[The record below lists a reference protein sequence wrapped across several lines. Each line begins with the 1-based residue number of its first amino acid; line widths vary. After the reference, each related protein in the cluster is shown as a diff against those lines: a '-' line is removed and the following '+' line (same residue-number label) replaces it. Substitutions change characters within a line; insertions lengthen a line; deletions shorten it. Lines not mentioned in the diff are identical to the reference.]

1 MALPLFWRLT
11 LGYAAILLLSVGTS
25 IYAIVELGELSQT
38 ARVALD
44 SDYRT
49 IAQQETLTDAF
60 LSEVRYGGKYL
71 LTQSPSSYDQF
82 RQFKNDFRRYLS
94 ELKATGTTV
103 ETSTQLVRVE
113 QFHQS
118 FHGLFEQE
126 IRYIKAGQPY
136 AQSRYRQ
143 ERDKILDNLLRELAR
158 LKEQLEKNVHDKLER
173 LGGTARAARNIAI
186 ATTLIL
192 LIIGTALSLKI
203 GTSVTKPLQDL
214 TNKFKNESADEHVG
228 TQLSSIPEIRE
239 LSLVVTRQKQ
249 RLLQAALDNASH
261 MERVTEELAARLS
274 SLKRQLN
281 GLKTENEATLTQ
293 RRRAST
299 IDTLIEDTDRL
310 VQYCAELN
318 ASAAA
323 RTEVMKLAPKTSQEN
338 GTDPMTLGKNAWLMR
353 ELPDTPAASHCTT
366 TPNTTRCANIFAPL
380 MRYLSRHKSDSD
392 NQDT

>member
-25 IYAIVELGELSQT
+25 IYAIVQLGELSQT

-44 SDYRT
+44 TDYRT

-82 RQFKNDFRRYLS
+82 RQFKNDFLGYLS

-103 ETSTQLVRVE
+103 ETSTELVRVE
-113 QFHQS
+113 QYHQS

-126 IRYIKAGQPY
+126 VRYIKAGQPY
-136 AQSRYRQ
+136 AQSRYQQ
-143 ERDKILDNLLRELAR
+143 ERDKILDNMLRELAR
-158 LKEQLEKNVHDKLER
+158 LKDQLEKNVHDKLER

-203 GTSVTKPLQDL
+203 SSSVTTPLLDL
-214 TNKFKNESADEHVG
+214 TNRSKDESADEQVG
-228 TQLSSIPEIRE
+228 MQLSTIPEIRE
-239 LSLVVTRQKQ
+239 LSLVVSRQKQ
-249 RLLQAALDNASH
+249 RLLRAALDNTSQV
-261 MERVTEELAARLS
+261 ERVTEELAARLTY
-274 SLKRQLN
+274 LKRQLN
-281 GLKTENEATLTQ
+281 GLKTENEPTLTQ
-293 RRRAST
+293 RRRASV
-299 IDTLIEDTDRL
+299 DTLIEDTDRL

-323 RTEVMKLAPKTSQEN
+323 RTEVMKLAPQTAQEN
-338 GTDPMTLGKNAWLMR
+338 GTHPMTLGTNAWLTR
-353 ELPDTPAASHCTT
+353 ALPDTPAASHCTT
-366 TPNTTRCANIFAPL
+366 TPITARCAKIFAPL
-380 MRYLSRHKSDSD
+380 VRHLSRHKSDTENKD
-392 NQDT
+392 I

>member
-126 IRYIKAGQPY
+126 VRYIKAGQPY

-203 GTSVTKPLQDL
+203 GTSVTKPLLDL
-214 TNKFKNESADEHVG
+214 TNRFKNESADEHVG

-239 LSLVVTRQKQ
+239 LSLVVARQKQ

-261 MERVTEELAARLS
+261 VERVTEELAARLTS
-274 SLKRQLN
+274 FKRQLN
-281 GLKTENEATLTQ
+281 ELKARNEPMTSPQ
-293 RRRAST
+293 GRAS
-299 IDTLIEDTDRL
+299 IDTLIGDTDRL

-323 RTEVMKLAPKTSQEN
+323 RTDVMKLAPQTAQELNADPTSLEA
-338 GTDPMTLGKNAWLMR
+338 NAWLMR
-353 ELPDTPAASHCTT
+353 ELPDPRVATQGASKPNAA
-366 TPNTTRCANIFAPL
+366 RWANIFAPL
-380 MRYLSRHKSDSD
+380 VRQWSRHKND
-392 NQDT
+392 ND